1 MWFDVIK
8 MFVTIAQH
16 KKETDIEQ
24 RERVSKLYLQ
34 MSELLADAAK
44 DLSQDVY
51 PQGKCAT
58 MWALAENL
66 LDYLKDKVN
75 SEDLNMISGL
85 LEHSSKLEL
94 EYAKRKEPE
103 AIKCLFDAGT
113 LDMTQ
118 QARKYYMTERD
129 KAMNKVSWIHNL
141 DLKNQSILRGMS
153 NQSARRDLLK
163 NNSLI

>member
-1 MWFDVIK
+1 M
-8 MFVTIAQH
+8 
-16 KKETDIEQ
+16 EQ
-24 RERVSKLYLQ
+24 EKI
-34 MSELLADAAK
+34 
-44 DLSQDVY
+44 
-51 PQGKCAT
+51 PT
-58 MWALAENL
+58 LAEV
-66 LDYLKDKVN
+66 LD
-75 SEDLNMISGL
+75 
-85 LEHSSKLEL
+85 
-94 EYAKRKEPE
+94 A
-103 AIKCLFDAGT
+103 FDAGT